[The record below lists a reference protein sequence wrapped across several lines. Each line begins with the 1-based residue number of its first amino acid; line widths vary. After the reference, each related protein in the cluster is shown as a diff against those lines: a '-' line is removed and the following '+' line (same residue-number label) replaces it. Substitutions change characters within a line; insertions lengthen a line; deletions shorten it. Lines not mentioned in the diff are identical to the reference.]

1 MNKGAGV
8 NLVWRPGLAA
18 ARAACDRR
26 VIELHAQG
34 RRWYGGRPR
43 GRWWRKPV
51 NEQERAVRMI
61 DDKLDT
67 LPAPPDRPLEEW
79 TIAEILGDNARLAL
93 LRQREILVNP
103 ITPEM
108 DLKERRFIGETA
120 AQAAKLAVRVQEASM
135 RQTADDRWPEL
146 LKRVEQAK
154 RQIVDERA
162 EEKRRQN

>member
-1 MNKGAGV
+1 MV
-8 NLVWRPGLAA
+8 V
-18 ARAACDRR
+18 
-26 VIELHAQG
+26 G
-34 RRWYGGRPR
+34 RRAYIERRHSLGLKAPGGRKS

-51 NEQERAVRMI
+51 DEQERALRMI
-61 DDKLDT
+61 DDKLDA

-79 TIAEILGDNARLAL
+79 TVAEILGDNARLAL

-120 AQAAKLAVRVQEASM
+120 AQAAKLAVRVQESSL

-146 LKRVEQAK
+146 LRRTEEAK
-154 RQIVDERA
+154 RNSELIEAAPV
-162 EEKRRQN
+162 K

>member
-1 MNKGAGV
+1 MMA
-8 NLVWRPGLAA
+8 
-18 ARAACDRR
+18 
-26 VIELHAQG
+26 G
-34 RRWYGGRPR
+34 RRAYIERRHALGLKAPGGRKS

-51 NEQERAVRMI
+51 DEQERALRMI

-79 TIAEILGDNARLAL
+79 TVAEILGDNARLAL

-120 AQAAKLAVRVQEASM
+120 AQAAKLAVRVQEATM

-162 EEKRRQN
+162 AEKRRQN

>member
-1 MNKGAGV
+1 MVAG
-8 NLVWRPGLAA
+8 RKRYIERRHAAGL
-18 ARAACDRR
+18 RAA
-26 VIELHAQG
+26 
-34 RRWYGGRPR
+34 GGRKS

-51 NEQERAVRMI
+51 DEQERALRMI

-79 TIAEILGDNARLAL
+79 TVAEILGDNARLAL

-120 AQAAKLAVRVQEASM
+120 AQAAKLAVRVQEATM

-162 EEKRRQN
+162 AEKRRQN